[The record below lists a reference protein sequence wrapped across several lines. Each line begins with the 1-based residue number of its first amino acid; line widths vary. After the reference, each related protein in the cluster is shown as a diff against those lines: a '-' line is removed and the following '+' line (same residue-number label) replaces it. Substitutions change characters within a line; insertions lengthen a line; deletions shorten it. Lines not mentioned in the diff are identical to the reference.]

1 MTHELPITL
10 AEWKRNSR
18 ETLLVRLDR
27 FNGQTIID
35 CRSWWSDANG
45 ELWPDKSGLT
55 LAVRHLPDL
64 ADALAKALAHARSTG
79 LLMDREERHEL

>member
-1 MTHELPITL
+1 MTHELPVTL

-18 ETLLVRLDR
+18 ETLRVRLDR

-45 ELWPDKSGLT
+45 ELRPGKSGLT

-79 LLMDREERHEL
+79 LLMDREGTP

>member
-1 MTHELPITL
+1 MTHELPVTL

-18 ETLLVRLDR
+18 ETLRVRLDR

-45 ELWPDKSGLT
+45 ELRPGKSGLT
-55 LAVRHLPDL
+55 LAVRHLPEL
-64 ADALAKALAHARSTG
+64 ADAVSAALAHARITG
-79 LLMDREERHEL
+79 LLVDREGTS

>member
-1 MTHELPITL
+1 MRNELPVTL
-10 AEWKRNSR
+10 AEWPRNSR
-18 ETLLVRLDR
+18 ETLRVRLDS

-45 ELWPDKSGLT
+45 ELRPGKSGLT

-64 ADALAKALAHARSTG
+64 PDALANALVHARSTG
-79 LLMDREERHEL
+79 LLMDRKGRS